1 MIKLVLRAILIN
13 AVALFITAQ
22 YIQGVHLSNG
32 LSSLLIVTLIFSA
45 IHLLIKP
52 VIKIALGVINFLTFG
67 LLSLAID
74 VGILHALAVFLPQ
87 VSFSSWLFPG
97 WEYAGFIIPNYYLS
111 QIGSMIA
118 AALVINFIRSGLN
131 YLSS

>member
-1 MIKLVLRAILIN
+1 MVKLILRAILIN
-13 AVALFITAQ
+13 GVALFLTAQ
-22 YIQGVHLSNG
+22 YIQGFHLSNG

-52 VIKIALGVINFLTFG
+52 IIKMALGVINFLTFG
-67 LLSLAID
+67 FLSLAID
-74 VGILHALAVFLPQ
+74 VGILYVLAVFLPQ
-87 VSFSSWLFPG
+87 ISFSAWLFPG
-97 WEYAGFIIPNYYLS
+97 LEYAGFIIPSYHLS

-118 AALVINFIRSGLN
+118 SALVINLIRSGLN